1 MVKSYDPKD
10 EWGLDPELLKE
21 VERWVEAGNIRG
33 HASLGAI
40 PKDNPKLGEEPGH
53 HREVQ
58 ERDWVNEFAEL
69 LSAKFG
75 RELTEIRSNP
85 DDPPDCFAEEEG
97 KKIGIEVTELVKGEI
112 LHRIA
117 QKRYGNKDYSPSEQ
131 FTDEL
136 WTHDDFIQRVQ
147 ESIDKKVDRARE
159 TGKIFDV
166 LLIYTDE
173 NDLYPERLK
182 EWLSNEK
189 FSAANIS
196 EVFFLRSY
204 WPENGDHSPLFKM
217 NIE

>member
-1 MVKSYDPKD
+1 MEKSYDPKD
-10 EWGLDPELLKE
+10 EWKLEPGLLQE
-21 VERWVEAGNIRG
+21 VKRYVEAGKKRG

-40 PKDNPKLGEEPGH
+40 PKDDPKLGEEPGH

-58 ERDWVNEFAEL
+58 ERDWVNNFAEL

-75 RELTEIRSNP
+75 REITEIQSNP

-117 QKRYGNKDYSPSEQ
+117 QNRYGKKDYSPSEK
-131 FTDEL
+131 FADEH
-136 WTHDDFIQRVQ
+136 WVHDDFVQRVQ
-147 ESIDKKVDRARE
+147 ELLDKKVERARK
-159 TGKIFDV
+159 TGKIIDV
-166 LLIYTDE
+166 LLIYTYE

-182 EWLSNEK
+182 EWLSNEI

-196 EVFFLRSY
+196 EVFFLRSD